1 MTVATTTTFEL
12 TIDQIV
18 LAAYRQAGLLHY
30 SQGLDNARG
39 SYGRTGLATIIDLLQ
54 AEGTQVRAVT
64 FTDLTLT
71 SGTFQYSF
79 GQEVIDVIGDGA
91 LIASTDDTLKPQSS
105 TPIIQMDRARWQSL
119 ASKAATSSRP
129 VQYYAE
135 RFGLVT
141 QVWLWPIPVDTG
153 STARF
158 VTQVHYP
165 DVSNGGDTV
174 KLERQWA
181 QYLIWQL
188 AYELS
193 LSQGKGADKRQELR
207 AGAQYRLQLCKGFS
221 NQHTG
226 AQMMLDHPTG
236 WGNY

>member
-1 MTVATTTTFEL
+1 MTVAATTSFEL

-30 SQGLDNARG
+30 AQGLDSARG
-39 SYGRTGLATIIDLLQ
+39 SYGRTMLATIIDLLQ
-54 AEGTQVRAVT
+54 AEGTQVRCVT
-64 FTDLTLT
+64 FTDLTLE

-79 GQEVIDVIGDGA
+79 GQEVIDVLGDGA
-91 LIASTDDTLKPQSS
+91 LISSDDDPDKPAAT
-105 TPIIQMDRARWQSL
+105 TPILQMDRARWQALS
-119 ASKAATSSRP
+119 SKAAESSRP
-129 VQYYAE
+129 TLYYAE
-135 RFGLVT
+135 RFGTVV
-141 QVWLWPIPVDTG
+141 QAWFWPIPSDPG
-153 STARF
+153 AIARF
-158 VTQVHYP
+158 MTQVHYP
-165 DVSNGGDTV
+165 DVNNGSNTV

-188 AYELS
+188 AYELA
-193 LSQGKGADKRQELR
+193 LSQGKSADKRQELR

-226 AQMMLDHPTG
+226 SQMILDHPTG

>member
-1 MTVATTTTFEL
+1 MTVAATTTFEL

-30 SQGLDNARG
+30 SQGLDQARG
-39 SYGRTGLATIIDLLQ
+39 NYGRTQLATIIDLLQ
-54 AEGTQVRAVT
+54 AEGTQVRCVT

-71 SGTFQYSF
+71 SGMFQYSF
-79 GQEVIDVIGDGA
+79 GQEVIDVIGDGS
-91 LIASTDDTLKPQSS
+91 LIASTDDAAKPASA
-105 TPIIQMDRARWQSL
+105 TPILQMDRARWQAL
-119 ASKAATSSRP
+119 ASKAAESSRP
-129 VQYYAE
+129 IQYYAE
-135 RFGLVT
+135 RFGLVV
-141 QVWLWPIPVDTG
+141 QAWLWPIPSDTG
-153 STARF
+153 SIARF
-158 VTQVHYP
+158 MTQVHYP
-165 DVSNGGDTV
+165 DVSNGSNTA

-193 LSQGKGADKRQELR
+193 LSQGKSADKRQELLR
-207 AGAQYRLQLCKGFS
+207 GAQYRLQLCKGFS

-226 AQMMLDHPTG
+226 SQMMLDHPTG

>member
-1 MTVATTTTFEL
+1 VTVAATSSFEL

-30 SQGLDNARG
+30 SQGLDQSRG
-39 SYGRTGLATIIDLLQ
+39 SYGRTNLATIIDLLQ
-54 AEGTQVRAVT
+54 AEGTQVRCVT
-64 FTDLTLT
+64 FTDLVLEE
-71 SGTFQYSF
+71 GTAQYSF
-79 GQEVIDVIGDGA
+79 GQEVIDVIGDGS
-91 LIASTDDTLKPQSS
+91 LISSSDDPDKPASA
-105 TPIIQMDRARWQSL
+105 TPIMQMDRARWQAL
-119 ASKAATSSRP
+119 ASKAAESSRP

-141 QVWLWPIPVDTG
+141 QAWLWPTPTDTN
-153 STARF
+153 SIARF
-158 VTQVHYP
+158 MTQVHYP
-165 DVSNGGDTV
+165 DVNNGSNTV

-193 LSQGKGADKRQELR
+193 LSQGKSADKRQELR